1 MSEVAEFAYIR
12 RVSAQSFYHERF
24 SPPVRVSLVAQCY
37 SYGGPTSAVT
47 LRAAPPLSQV
57 LRRALG
63 QFIVYFE
70 RFEALITAHYRAPS
84 ILGALVPLHVVRFQV
99 KKYDLVGQG
108 QPQAQLQ

>member
-1 MSEVAEFAYIR
+1 MCIPCSIIIKTISLFFASLSLSLLCLSLSLSLYAHLPPPIR
-12 RVSAQSFYHERF
+12 
-24 SPPVRVSLVAQCY
+24 
-37 SYGGPTSAVT
+37 
-47 LRAAPPLSQV
+47 QV

-63 QFIVYFE
+63 QFVVYFE